1 MCFANIEPLKEVNM
15 TFLSIIH
22 ILACVALIV
31 IVLLQADKGENLS
44 GAFGGGGS
52 YAVFGKRGATG
63 VIAKLTT
70 IAAVIFM
77 LTSFGLTYFVASSG
91 NNVPRPPA
99 QTSSQ

>member
-1 MCFANIEPLKEVNM
+1 M

-31 IVLLQADKGENLS
+31 IVLLQADKGEGLS

-63 VIAKLTT
+63 AIAKLTT
-70 IAAVIFM
+70 LAAVIFM

-91 NNVPRPPA
+91 NNSIARPSA
-99 QTSSQ
+99 QTSNQ

>member
-1 MCFANIEPLKEVNM
+1 M

-31 IVLLQADKGENLS
+31 IVLLQADKGEGLS

-70 IAAVIFM
+70 LAAVIFM
-77 LTSFGLTYFVASSG
+77 LTSFGLTYFVANSSNG
-91 NNVPRPPA
+91 IPRPPS
-99 QTSSQ
+99 QTSSR